1 MMKNLTCNE
10 MKNFQSFLSV
20 LEQEIK
26 LSEQKFK
33 QNRLNTL
40 EQILSN
46 QKEEEEKNEILK

>member
-1 MMKNLTCNE
+1 